1 MKPKNKRILAS
12 VFNFNLDRCLYY
24 FTSITL
30 DFYIIYFAGR

>member
-1 MKPKNKRILAS
+1 MKPKNFGIRIQMD
-12 VFNFNLDRCLYY
+12 FNLDRCLYY